1 MLLMNRNP
9 HNNFVKGK
17 RGEKVKDLYYEKI
30 RGLLVEQI
38 ELLAKKA
45 SDPAENSENVA
56 CLILAMNELIRTL
69 RTL

>member
-1 MLLMNRNP
+1 M
-9 HNNFVKGK
+9 
-17 RGEKVKDLYYEKI
+17 KDLYYEKI

-45 SDPAENSENVA
+45 SDPTENSENVA